1 VCRVDPVS
9 VLRAVKSGPVP
20 SAYTV
25 LRSNPVYFERER
37 PELFQCRTGAI
48 IFALIWF
55 VLIPGIDL
63 IGSLFRDP
71 LVSAVVYFIY
81 WSVSLGMLALTFVFI
96 PRIVAREIRQVL
108 ILTPD
113 VSSWPTMSAGD

>member
-1 VCRVDPVS
+1 MFDPVS

-71 LVSAVVYFIY
+71 LVSAVCISYTGP
-81 WSVSLGMLALTFVFI
+81 SRLACSPLLLCSFH
-96 PRIVAREIRQVL
+96 
-108 ILTPD
+108 
-113 VSSWPTMSAGD
+113 G